1 MSEPP
6 MAPATTELVE
16 LGPRQL
22 AFLILCALVALL
34 DGMDLQSI
42 GLAAPFM
49 ADALHVAPYRFGL
62 VFSVALV
69 GMALGSFGLGR
80 LADRR
85 GRKRVLIAATVGFGV
100 FTLGTAFAS
109 TYGELLACRFLT
121 GVGLGGAAP
130 CFISLSSEN
139 APPRLRATV
148 VSLVWAGFP
157 LGGVVGGL
165 LASRLIPTFG
175 WRSIFF
181 AGGAPP
187 LLIAVALMWLL
198 RESFVGTS
206 GRAAFGANR
215 FPETVNGG
223 SAKHGSTPA
232 DGGMAQLFTL
242 DHAGT
247 TLLLWSSFFFTFMIL
262 VTNSAWTPTL
272 LRTEGLP
279 IEHTALLL
287 ATFNFCSLLGSSAA
301 GLLLTRFGILGVLPG
316 AVAGSA
322 LAYALV
328 GYDAPSLTAV
338 TLCQGLFGLFAGCAS
353 SGLIAFAATLYPAA
367 FRATGV
373 GYAMAAGRCG
383 SVVGPLVVGALV
395 GARWPTQNIF
405 LLMGAMVMVGALA
418 TLGLGLRRQTPERAS
433 AQ

>member
-1 MSEPP
+1 MCP
-6 MAPATTELVE
+6 
-16 LGPRQL
+16 
-22 AFLILCALVALL
+22 
-34 DGMDLQSI
+34 
-42 GLAAPFM
+42 
-49 ADALHVAPYRFGL
+49 
-62 VFSVALV
+62 
-69 GMALGSFGLGR
+69 
-80 LADRR
+80 
-85 GRKRVLIAATVGFGV
+85 
-100 FTLGTAFAS
+100 
-109 TYGELLACRFLT
+109 
-121 GVGLGGAAP
+121 GA
-130 CFISLSSEN
+130 
-139 APPRLRATV
+139 
-148 VSLVWAGFP
+148 
-157 LGGVVGGL
+157 
-165 LASRLIPTFG
+165 
-175 WRSIFF
+175 
-181 AGGAPP
+181 
-187 LLIAVALMWLL
+187 L
-198 RESFVGTS
+198 RECFVGTS

-232 DGGMAQLFTL
+232 DGGIAQLFTL

-301 GLLLTRFGILGVLPG
+301 GLLLTRFGILAVLPG

-373 GYAMAAGRCG
+373 GYAMAADAAASCPRCVA
-383 SVVGPLVVGALV
+383 SRRPVGAPSAAGVTRVAIDEDRRAARPRLDYLDSSSIARARPLVDGAV
-395 GARWPTQNIF
+395 QIDAVVAVRFRPPPSTSATTEASQVPPISRESGSACRNI
-405 LLMGAMVMVGALA
+405 
-418 TLGLGLRRQTPERAS
+418 S
-433 AQ
+433 